1 MEKFSVKKPFTV
13 LVAVIMVL
21 MLGFVSITKMKTN
34 LLPNVS
40 TPYLMVVTVYPGAS
54 PERVETEVS
63 DVLQNALTVPGV
75 ENITATSAENYSL
88 LLMKFV
94 DDTDMNSAL
103 VQVSNK
109 LDQAKS
115 DLPETALTPSVIQYS
130 MNMNAFMT
138 VAVSREGS
146 SVYDLS
152 DFIKNTMTPY
162 VQRKGGVSSV
172 SSSGLV
178 EQLVQVQLNQEKVDA
193 INEKLMELIDTQLEV
208 AHTQLEEAEA
218 KIKAGRAE
226 YDKQFKNFGNTV
238 SNTVMGSLS
247 SEVGSAVEVVRK
259 QAEGLPLYYTEW
271 SSCATFGAP
280 GNDTRKTAAYDVR
293 AALSSE
299 DVIDGSS
306 IWCFSDIFE
315 EIHPFPEEFHGGF
328 GMMTQHGIPKPI
340 FHALRLLG
348 QAGDKRLELPGAL
361 DGEVSVAAFRDAAD
375 TQLTV
380 LATKQNLHH
389 FAGQS
394 TPATPVEIEVELD
407 AKPQSVQLCRI
418 DEEHGTPLKCWQA
431 MGEPEDM
438 TPAQVQQV
446 IEESAVDYAPAP
458 YEYADG
464 KLTVKTELV
473 TNDLAFIRIVK

>member
-34 LLPNVS
+34 LLPDVS

-75 ENITATSAENYSL
+75 SKITATSAENYSL
-88 LLMKFV
+88 LLMQFV

-115 DLPETALTPSVIQYS
+115 DLPETALTPSIVQYS

-193 INEKLMELIDTQLEV
+193 INEKLMELIDSQLEA
-208 AHTQLEEAEA
+208 AHAQLEDAEA

-238 SNTVMGSLS
+238 SNTVMGTLS
-247 SEVGSAVEVVRK
+247 SDVGSAVEVVRK
-259 QAEGLPLYYTEW
+259 QAEALLQSVNNLIAVVKEPEVQQALIEVQAGLQRVLDKFNSTGMRDIDSLIEIV
-271 SSCATFGAP
+271 SELRDIT
-280 GNDTRKTAAYDVR
+280 DK
-293 AALSSE
+293 LSS
-299 DVIDGSS
+299 
-306 IWCFSDIFE
+306 
-315 EIHPFPEEFHGGF
+315 
-328 GMMTQHGIPKPI
+328 
-340 FHALRLLG
+340 AL
-348 QAGDKRLELPGAL
+348 Q
-361 DGEVSVAAFRDAAD
+361 
-375 TQLTV
+375 
-380 LATKQNLHH
+380 
-389 FAGQS
+389 
-394 TPATPVEIEVELD
+394 TPA
-407 AKPQSVQLCRI
+407 
-418 DEEHGTPLKCWQA
+418 
-431 MGEPEDM
+431 EPHQHRDRR
-438 TPAQVQQV
+438 T
-446 IEESAVDYAPAP
+446 
-458 YEYADG
+458 G
-464 KLTVKTELV
+464 
-473 TNDLAFIRIVK
+473 